1 MTAGAS
7 HQKRRLLFV
16 TNALNAGGAE
26 QFIALHLA
34 HIDRSLFDVSVA
46 VLHSPAGASIEEQVR
61 KLDVPIVDL
70 REGRRPDPRVVPRLA
85 LLLRERKIDLVQ
97 SHVAYSNVIAR
108 VAARLTGVP
117 VVTTE
122 QTTAGN
128 LERRGL
134 DRVTRL
140 TLPLSTGAAFISEGV
155 KQSFVTGKELFA
167 PRHMRV
173 IPNGIDIGAVERAA
187 VGKKAACEILGVS
200 PDFTIIGCAGR
211 LVPVKGHPYL
221 LRAFRKL
228 QPELGKGLPDTRLVL
243 LGGGAEE
250 QKLRD
255 EARSLGISDQVVFA
269 GHRPDVHRLLGAFD
283 VFAMP
288 SLQEG
293 LGLAALEAAAA
304 GIPIVASRT
313 GGLPEI
319 IEHEQTGLLVPPTD
333 VDALADALARV
344 LRDPELG
351 RRMASKGRAHV
362 QKFAIESAVAAYD
375 DLYSACLG
383 ERA

>member
-1 MTAGAS
+1 MKPGRAAS
-7 HQKRRLLFV
+7 RVRLLFV

-34 HIDRSLFDVSVA
+34 HIDRSRYDVSVA
-46 VLHSPAGASIEEQVR
+46 MLHAPAGASIEDQVR
-61 KLDVPIVDL
+61 KLDVPISDL
-70 REGRRPDPRVVPRLA
+70 REGKRPDPRVVPRLVR
-85 LLLRERKIDLVQ
+85 LLREQRVDLLQ

-108 VAARLTGVP
+108 IAARLARVP

-128 LERRGL
+128 LGRRGL
-134 DRVTRL
+134 DKITRL

-155 KQSFVTGKELFA
+155 KASFLTGRERLL
-167 PRHMRV
+167 PRHLRV
-173 IPNGIDIGAVERAA
+173 IPNGIDIGAVQRA
-187 VGKKAACEILGVS
+187 VLDKQAACALLGVS
-200 PDFTIIGCAGR
+200 PEPVIVGCAGR
-211 LVPVKGHPYL
+211 LVPVKGHTYL
-221 LRAFRKL
+221 LRAFQKL
-228 QPELGKGLPDTRLVL
+228 APQIGATLPDARLVL
-243 LGGGAEE
+243 LGGGALEQPLREE
-250 QKLRD
+250 
-255 EARSLGISDQVVFA
+255 AASLGIADRVVFA

-319 IEHEQTGLLVPPTD
+319 IEHEVTGLLVPPTD
-333 VDALADALARV
+333 VDQLAASLARV
-344 LRDPELG
+344 LRDPAFG
-351 RRMASKGRAHV
+351 RQMAERGKAHV

-375 DLYSACLG
+375 ELYSLCLG
-383 ERA
+383 EEA

>member
-1 MTAGAS
+1 MTPGRPS
-7 HQKRRLLFV
+7 RVRLLFV

-34 HIDRSLFDVSVA
+34 HIDRSRYDVSVA
-46 VLHSPAGASIEEQVR
+46 MLHAPAGASIEDQVKR
-61 KLDVPIVDL
+61 LDVPIFDL
-70 REGRRPDPRVVPRLA
+70 REGKRPDPRVLPRLVR
-85 LLLRERKIDLVQ
+85 LLREQRADLLQ

-108 VAARLTGVP
+108 VAARVAGVP

-122 QTTAGN
+122 QTTAEN
-128 LERRGL
+128 LGRRGL
-134 DRVTRL
+134 DRITRL

-155 KQSFVTGKELFA
+155 KQSFLTGRERLL

-173 IPNGIDIGAVERAA
+173 IPNGIDIGAVQHA
-187 VGKKAACEILGVS
+187 VLPKDAACALLGISPEPTIL
-200 PDFTIIGCAGR
+200 GCAGR
-211 LVPVKGHPYL
+211 LVPVKGHTYL
-221 LRAFRKL
+221 LRAFQKL
-228 QPELGKGLPDTRLVL
+228 LPDLGATLPDARLVL
-243 LGGGAEE
+243 LGGGALEQPLREE
-250 QKLRD
+250 
-255 EARSLGISDQVVFA
+255 AASLGLADRVVFA

-319 IEHEQTGLLVPPTD
+319 IEHDVTGLLVPPTD
-333 VDALADALARV
+333 VDALAAALARA
-344 LRDPELG
+344 LRDPALG
-351 RRMASKGRAHV
+351 ARMAEKAKAHV
-362 QKFAIESAVAAYD
+362 QKFSIESAVAAYD
-375 DLYSACLG
+375 KLYSLCLG

>member
-1 MTAGAS
+1 VKPGRAAS
-7 HQKRRLLFV
+7 RVRLLFV

-34 HIDRSLFDVSVA
+34 HIDRSRYDVSVA
-46 VLHSPAGASIEEQVR
+46 MLHAPAGASIEDQVR
-61 KLDVPIVDL
+61 KLDVPISDL
-70 REGRRPDPRVVPRLA
+70 REGKRPDPRVVPRLVR
-85 LLLRERKIDLVQ
+85 LLREQRVDLLQ

-108 VAARLTGVP
+108 IAARLARVP

-128 LERRGL
+128 LGRRGL
-134 DRVTRL
+134 DKITRL

-155 KQSFVTGKELFA
+155 KASFLTGRERLL
-167 PRHMRV
+167 PRHLRV
-173 IPNGIDIGAVERAA
+173 IPNGIDIGAVQRA
-187 VGKKAACEILGVS
+187 VLDKQAACALLGVS
-200 PDFTIIGCAGR
+200 PEPVIVGCAGR
-211 LVPVKGHPYL
+211 LVPVKGHTYL
-221 LRAFRKL
+221 LRAFQKL
-228 QPELGKGLPDTRLVL
+228 APQIGATLPDARLVL
-243 LGGGAEE
+243 LGGGALEQPLREE
-250 QKLRD
+250 
-255 EARSLGISDQVVFA
+255 AASLGIADRVVFA

-319 IEHEQTGLLVPPTD
+319 IEHEVTGLLVPPTD
-333 VDALADALARV
+333 VDQLAASLARV
-344 LRDPELG
+344 LRDPAFG
-351 RRMASKGRAHV
+351 RQMAERGKAHV

-375 DLYSACLG
+375 ELYSLCLG
-383 ERA
+383 EEA